1 MSLSFDLNLHLI
13 LNQTLTEPEISL
25 KRVLIPSL
33 GLSLKTNLQDP
44 DLITESSPKPELSPK
59 LN

>member
-1 MSLSFDLNLHLI
+1 MSLSFDQNLHLI
-13 LNQTLTEPEISL
+13 LNLTLTEPEISL

-44 DLITESSPKPELSPK
+44 DLITGSSPKPELSPK

>member
-13 LNQTLTEPEISL
+13 LNLTLTEPEISL